1 MVEVGQKF
9 RVQPAFTKGPVG
21 MENTS
26 KTGTVVYV
34 HPQGRYAV
42 LEFKGVHGKA
52 REGFSLWDLLHKKNK
67 QEGGGK

>member
-42 LEFKGVHGKA
+42 LEFKGENGKA
-52 REGFSLWDLLHKKNK
+52 REAFNLSDLLHKKGRK
-67 QEGGGK
+67 DGGK